1 MKIEEQK
8 KKGLNTILSITI
20 DKKIIEEELKKKL
33 SKLQSEIS
41 LKGFRPGKVP
51 PAVIKSQFGKAIYGE
66 VIDKILHESS
76 NKALLEKK
84 IKVAGQPK
92 INLNTFGEGKDLN
105 YTIEVDSLPEVNLA
119 SFEKYTANEYSLKIE
134 NKLIDE
140 KIKEIAK
147 NNKTFSDKNEK
158 LEKGD
163 LVIFDCN
170 GSVNGEKF
178 EGSDGKNTRLVIG
191 EDLFLKGFDQKL
203 IGVKKKENK
212 TVEVNL
218 PENYP
223 KKELAN
229 KKAKFECKIINVQ
242 KPNETKID
250 DTFAKN
256 LGAKDLADL
265 KLLIEKQIST
275 QYTQALDSITKKEIL
290 DQIGKLHKL
299 ELPKN
304 LVEQEIH
311 LMTHQL
317 KKEEAEKHKSKNLK
331 VAESRIK
338 LGLVLNEYGEK
349 NNLKVSNEEVKAE
362 VQKQIKGMPGQ
373 EKMVLDYYEK
383 NPSAAQSLKGS
394 LYEEKI
400 LTLFKSK
407 INLKKKNIT
416 INEAEKIISD
426 FNKSSQELSV
436 HNHSDDHGHN
446 HDHENNGDHD
456 HNHKN
461 EIKDSKEKK
470 VSKTSSNIQ
479 KKIKKVSKK

>member
-1 MKIEEQK
+1 MKVEIQN
-8 KKGLNTILSITI
+8 KKGLTTILSIII
-20 DKKIIEEELKKKL
+20 DKKIIQEELDKKL
-33 SKLQSEIS
+33 LKLQSEVS

-76 NKALLEKK
+76 NKALEEKK
-84 IKVAGQPK
+84 IKAAGQPK
-92 INLNTFGEGKDLN
+92 IDLKTFGEGKDLN
-105 YTIEVDSLPEVNLA
+105 YIMEVNTLPEVLLA
-119 SFEKYTANEYSLKIE
+119 SFEKYIANEYLVKIE
-134 NKLIDE
+134 NQLIDE

-147 NNKTFSDKNEK
+147 NNKTFSDKSEK
-158 LEKGD
+158 SEKGD
-163 LVIFDCN
+163 LVIFDY
-170 GSVNGEKF
+170 SALVDGEKF
-178 EGSDGKNTRLVIG
+178 EGSEGKNTRLVVG

-203 IGVKKKENK
+203 IGVKKEENK
-212 TVEVNL
+212 TIEVNL

-229 KKAKFECKIINVQ
+229 KKAKFECKIINIQ

-256 LGAKDLADL
+256 LGAKNVVDLR
-265 KLLIEKQIST
+265 LLIEKQIST
-275 QYTQALDSITKKEIL
+275 KYKQTLDSITKKEIL
-290 DQIGKLHKL
+290 DQIEKLHNL

-304 LVEQEIH
+304 LIEQEIQS
-311 LMTHQL
+311 MTRQL
-317 KKEEAEKHKSKNLK
+317 KKEEIEKHKLKNLK
-331 VAESRIK
+331 IAESRIK

-349 NNLKVSNEEVKAE
+349 NNLKVSDDEVKAE
-362 VQKQIKGMPGQ
+362 IQKQIKGMPGQ

-416 INEAEKIISD
+416 ISEAEQIISD
-426 FNKSSQELSV
+426 FNQSSQELSA
-436 HNHSDDHGHN
+436 HNHNQDHN
-446 HDHENNGDHD
+446 HDHDHD
-456 HNHKN
+456 HNNKN
-461 EIKDSKEKK
+461 ETKDNKEKK
-470 VSKTSSNIQ
+470 VNKTSSKFK
-479 KKIKKVSKK
+479 KKIKKVSKN